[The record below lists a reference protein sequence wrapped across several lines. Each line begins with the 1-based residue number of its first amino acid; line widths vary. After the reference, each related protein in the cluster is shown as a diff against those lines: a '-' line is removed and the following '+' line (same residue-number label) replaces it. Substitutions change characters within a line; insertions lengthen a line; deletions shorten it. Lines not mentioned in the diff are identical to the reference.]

1 MRLQSFV
8 NDLRRNLSAGLR
20 LALLRPVRLLDF
32 RVTVAQLISL
42 AVFGALCASLVDLT
56 IVGGSAQFNSAGIGG
71 HVRDSALLLLLCWG
85 IASWLQAPSAALALP
100 VVFLASGWFPD
111 VVFAAILAASA
122 ALGTGGGWQYSTLWW
137 AVLAWSLVVAWRSI
151 GVVIDAGRRDARIAR
166 VLAVAALFGGVLLIA
181 LVFPAQRLWEE
192 APAVATVD
200 PGAEKLPPVESEEV
214 MAAQPRLLFEA
225 LTGLEE
231 REPGKS
237 NLYFV
242 GFAGDAAQDVFRND
256 MEAAQEVVDA
266 QLGTDGRSVILVNS
280 PKTVLD
286 APLATLTNLQ
296 ASLTTLGKLLDA
308 DEDIAV
314 LYLSSHGSA
323 DHQLFVNFPP
333 LKLQQL
339 TPIGLHRMLQESGIK
354 FKVVIVSACYSGGF
368 VEPLKD
374 PDTVVITSSRADR
387 TSFGCDNGSEFTY
400 FGQAYFQEALKKTTS
415 LLDAFELARAAIA
428 AREGAEGLTPS
439 EPQIYV
445 GDAIR
450 TKLGV
455 KSRSGTIANLSPA
468 NR

>member
-1 MRLQSFV
+1 MPLQSFV

-20 LALLRPVRLLDF
+20 LALLRPVALLDF
-32 RVTVAQLISL
+32 RVTAPQFLAL

-56 IVGGSAQFNSAGIGG
+56 ILGGSAQFSSAGIGG

-85 IASWLQAPSAALALP
+85 IATWLRAPSAALALP
-100 VVFLASGWFPD
+100 VVFLAAGWFPD
-111 VVFAAILAASA
+111 LVFAAILAAPA
-122 ALGTGGGWQYSTLWW
+122 ALGLSGGWQYSALWW

-151 GVVIDAGRRDARIAR
+151 GVVIDGGRRHAPLAR
-166 VLAVAALFGGVLLIA
+166 VLAVAVLFGGVLLIA

-192 APAVATVD
+192 APAVAAVD
-200 PGAEKLPPVESEEV
+200 PDAEKLPPVESEEV

-231 REPGKS
+231 RTPGKS

-242 GFAGDAAQDVFRND
+242 GFAGDASQDVFRND
-256 MEAAQEVVDA
+256 MESAQEVVDA
-266 QLGTDGRSVILVNS
+266 QLGTEGRSVILVNS

-296 ASLTTLGKLLDA
+296 ASLTTLGKVLDA
-308 DEDIAV
+308 DEDIAM

-428 AREGAEGLTPS
+428 ERERTEGLTPS
-439 EPQIYV
+439 EPQLYV

-450 TKLGV
+450 TRLGG
-455 KSRSGTIANLSPA
+455 KARNATIADLSPA